1 MKKFLT
7 LGFIL
12 ISLSSFGQIK
22 FKFPDTRVLTDINGG
37 VIDRGD
43 QFDVMVHANGNGDAV
58 TRQLLFDFQYDQT
71 NFEIVSVNHTGTGG
85 NGGVF
90 PQGSNIQLSWQ
101 NYPGYSYAGNST
113 FTNGTQRYVSNAT
126 YAYNATGSNAIL
138 RATLTWAIM
147 GTGAMPFNS
156 FSQMLVVRLRLKAAS
171 TANSFNP
178 IKLNFVAGWNGQG
191 VGVPTIMDTPLS
203 TEVIMNQNTG
213 KLVTA
218 KVDVSS
224 NLLSLS
230 DVKVSFRDTLSG
242 IGQLFS
248 VLSNGNV
255 DINQSLLSENKVYE
269 VSLMH
274 SIDKTYAVYNG
285 AITISD
291 FTTAQSEFT
300 SMGLD
305 GSNGQILKTG
315 QSLYAADI
323 NRNKVIDGGDLPR
336 LLGQVVGIDTL
347 VTIPSGYAMGS
358 NGWMSLPT
366 WRATDATS
374 IAGQTEWCI
383 VNVDGYGSGQARVY
397 IDLREFNGINTLPEH
412 IKSLQLFDLYSGPVE
427 FMSKDAAWAFYKV
440 PSTFSTISTS
450 TFAPYIRTMG
460 NNDYGIKAEFSF
472 NADPSNSWG
481 SITSSNWKDITYPKT
496 YVKTGVLGTNEIVDL
511 KYLLWGDVNRS
522 HSSQV
527 VTISNGA
534 NTVQTNA
541 VNSLMT
547 NTAFRTMATQ
557 STSFINTPN
566 DISSIDVN
574 LVNVTVTSNNVEIP
588 VSLTTNGNAVSGLQF
603 QFDYDPSKIKFEELK
618 SDLPN
623 SWYVFVN
630 SIDGKV
636 KFGAIDQNS
645 KTPINGTNIPF
656 KLKFSTIGSG
666 VEILTSVKVSPTM
679 DASDS
684 KGVQLG
690 INLNSTQIKLTGY
703 KNF

>member
-1 MKKFLT
+1 MKKILT
-7 LGFIL
+7 LGL
-12 ISLSSFGQIK
+12 LLMSLTSFSQIK

-43 QFDVMVHANGNGDAV
+43 QFDVMVHANGNSDAT
-58 TRQLLFDFQYDQT
+58 TRQLMFDLQYDQT
-71 NFEIVSVNHTGTGG
+71 NFEVISVNHTGTGG

-113 FTNGTQRYVSNAT
+113 FTDGTQRYLSNAT

-138 RATLTWAIM
+138 RSTLTWAIM

-156 FSQMLVVRLRLKAAS
+156 YSQMLVVRLRLKAAS

-191 VGVPTIMDTPLS
+191 AAVSTFMDSPLS

-218 KVDVSS
+218 KVDISS
-224 NLLSLS
+224 NLLALS

-269 VSLMH
+269 VSVMH

-374 IAGQTEWCI
+374 IAGQTEWCV
-383 VNVDGYGSGQARVY
+383 VNVNGYGSGQARVY

-440 PSTFSTISTS
+440 PSTFSTITTS
-450 TFAPYIRTMG
+450 TFAPYIRSMG
-460 NNDYGIKAEFSF
+460 NNDYGIKSEFSF

-481 SITSSNWKDITYPKT
+481 SITSSNWKNITYPKT
-496 YVKTGVLGTNEIVDL
+496 YVKTGVIGTNEIVDL

-527 VTISNGA
+527 VTSSNGVS
-534 NTVQTNA
+534 TIQTNA

-547 NTAFRTMATQ
+547 NTAFKTFATQ
-557 STSFINTPN
+557 PTSFINTPN
-566 DISSIDVN
+566 DISFIDIN
-574 LVNVTVTSNNVEIP
+574 LSNITVTSNNVEIP

-630 SIDGKV
+630 SVDGKV

>member
-1 MKKFLT
+1 MKKFL
-7 LGFIL
+7 LVGFL
-12 ISLSSFGQIK
+12 MMSLTSFSQIR

-43 QFDVMVHANGNGDAV
+43 QFDVMVHANGNGDAA

-101 NYPGYSYAGNST
+101 NYPGYGWAGNT
-113 FTNGTQRYVSNAT
+113 TNTNGTTRYTSGA
-126 YAYNATGSNAIL
+126 AYSYNVTSSNAIL
-138 RATLTWAIM
+138 RSTLTWAIT

-178 IKLNFVAGWNGQG
+178 IRLNFVAGWNGQG

-218 KVDVSS
+218 KVDISS
-224 NLLSLS
+224 NLLALS
-230 DVKVSFRDTLSG
+230 DIKVSFRDTLSN
-242 IGQLFS
+242 IGQLFN

-255 DINQSLLSENKVYE
+255 DINQSLLAENKVYE
-269 VSLMH
+269 VSVMH

-291 FTTAQSEFT
+291 FTTAQGEFT

-305 GSNGQILKTG
+305 GTNGQILKTG

-323 NRNKVIDGGDLPR
+323 NRNRNIDGGDLPR

-347 VTIPSGYAMGS
+347 VTVPSGYAMGS

-374 IAGQTEWCI
+374 IAGQVEWCV
-383 VNVDGYGSGQARVY
+383 VNVNGYGTGQARVY
-397 IDLREFNGINTLPEH
+397 IDLREFTGTNVLPED

-427 FMSKDAAWAFYKV
+427 FMSKDANWAFYKV
-440 PSTFSTISTS
+440 PSTFSTLSTS

-460 NNDYGIKAEFSF
+460 NNDFGIKAEFSF
-472 NADPSNSWG
+472 NTSPSNSWG
-481 SITSSNWKDITYPKT
+481 SVTTSNWKDITYPKT
-496 YVKTGVLGTNEIVDL
+496 FVKTGVSGTNEIVDL

-566 DISSIDVN
+566 NISSIDVN
-574 LVNVTVTSNNVEIP
+574 LSNITVTSNNVEIP
-588 VSLTTNGNAVSGLQF
+588 ITLNTNGNSVGGLQF
-603 QFDYDPSKIKFEELK
+603 EFDYDKTKIKFEELK
-618 SDLPN
+618 SEVPN
-623 SWYVFVN
+623 SWYIFAN
-630 SIDGKV
+630 SKEGKV
-636 KFGAIDQNS
+636 KFGAIDQNN
-645 KTPINGTNIPF
+645 KTSINGNLTPF
-656 KLKFSTIGSG
+656 KIRFSTIGNG
-666 VEILTSVKVSPTM
+666 VDILTSVKVSPTM
-679 DASDS
+679 DASS
-684 KGVQLG
+684 SNGTQLG
-690 INLNSTQIKLTGY
+690 INLNTTQIKLTGY

>member
-1 MKKFLT
+1 MSLT
-7 LGFIL
+7 
-12 ISLSSFGQIK
+12 SFSQIK

-43 QFDVMVHANGNGDAV
+43 QFDVMVHANGNGDAT
-58 TRQLLFDFQYDQT
+58 TRQLMFDLQYDQT
-71 NFEIVSVNHTGTGG
+71 NFEVISINHTGTGG
-85 NGGVF
+85 NGGVL
-90 PQGSNIQLSWQ
+90 PAGSNIQLSWQ

-126 YAYNATGSNAIL
+126 YVYNATGSNAIL
-138 RATLTWAIM
+138 RATLTWA
-147 GTGAMPFNS
+147 TNSAMPFNAY
-156 FSQMLVVRLRLKAAS
+156 SQIIIVRFKLKAGS
-171 TANSFNP
+171 TSNSFNP
-178 IKLNFVAGWNGQG
+178 VKLNFVAGWNGQG
-191 VGVPTIMDTPLS
+191 VGVETFMDTPLS
-203 TEVIMNQNTG
+203 TEIIMNQNTG
-213 KLVTA
+213 KLITA
-218 KVDVSS
+218 KVDISS
-224 NLLSLS
+224 NLFALS

-242 IGQLFS
+242 IGQLFN

-255 DINQSLLSENKVYE
+255 DINQSLLAENKVYE
-269 VSLMH
+269 VSVMH
-274 SIDKTYAVYNG
+274 SLDKTYAIYNG

-323 NRNKVIDGGDLPR
+323 NRNKIIDGGDLPR

-347 VTIPSGYAMGS
+347 VTVPSGYAMGS
-358 NGWMSLPT
+358 NGFMSLPT

-374 IAGQTEWCI
+374 IAGSTEWCV
-383 VNVDGYGSGQARVY
+383 VNVNGYGSGQARVY
-397 IDLREFNGINTLPEH
+397 IDMREFNGINTLPEH

-427 FMSKDAAWAFYKV
+427 FMSKDASWAFYKV
-440 PSTFSTISTS
+440 PSTFSNLSTS

-472 NADPSNSWG
+472 NTDPSNSWG
-481 SITSSNWKDITYPKT
+481 SITSSNWKNITYPKT
-496 YVKTGVLGTNEIVDL
+496 YVKTGVSGTNEIVDL
-511 KYLLWGDVNRS
+511 KYLLWADVNRS

-527 VTISNGA
+527 VTTSNGTS
-534 NTVQTNA
+534 TVQTNA
-541 VNSLMT
+541 VNSLMS
-547 NTAFRTMATQ
+547 NTAFITMSTQ
-557 STSFINTPN
+557 AASFINTPN
-566 DISSIDVN
+566 DVSSIDVN
-574 LVNVTVTSNNVEIP
+574 LSNITVTSNNVEIP
-588 VSLTTNGNAVSGLQF
+588 VSLNTNGISVGGLQF
-603 QFDYDPSKIKFEELK
+603 EFQYDPSKIKFEELK
-618 SDLPN
+618 SEVPN

-630 SIDGKV
+630 SKDGKV
-636 KFGAIDQNS
+636 KFGGIDQNN
-645 KTPINGTNIPF
+645 KPINGTNIPF
-656 KLKFSTIGSG
+656 KVRFSTIGNG
-666 VEILTSVKVSPTM
+666 VDLLTSVKVSPTM

>member
-7 LGFIL
+7 LGL
-12 ISLSSFGQIK
+12 LLMSLTSFSQIK

-43 QFDVMVHANGNGDAV
+43 QFDVMVHANGNGDAA
-58 TRQLLFDFQYDQT
+58 TRQLLFDLQYDQT
-71 NFEIVSVNHTGTGG
+71 NFEVISINHTGTGG
-85 NGGVF
+85 NGGVL
-90 PQGSNIQLSWQ
+90 PAGSNIQLSWQ

-138 RATLTWAIM
+138 RATLTWA
-147 GTGAMPFNS
+147 TNSAMPFNAY
-156 FSQMLVVRLRLKAAS
+156 SQIIIVRFKLKAGS
-171 TANSFNP
+171 TSNSFNP
-178 IKLNFVAGWNGQG
+178 VKLNFVAGWNAQG
-191 VGVPTIMDTPLS
+191 VGVATTMDTPLS

-218 KVDVSS
+218 KVDISS
-224 NLLSLS
+224 NLLALS

-255 DINQSLLSENKVYE
+255 DINQSLLAENKVYE
-269 VSLMH
+269 VSVMH
-274 SIDKTYAVYNG
+274 SIDKTYAIYNG

-315 QSLYAADI
+315 QSLYAADV
-323 NRNKVIDGGDLPR
+323 NRNKIIDGGDLPR

-347 VTIPSGYAMGS
+347 VTIPTGYAMGS
-358 NGWMSLPT
+358 NGFMSLPT
-366 WRATDATS
+366 WRSTDATT
-374 IAGQTEWCI
+374 IGGQVEWCV
-383 VNVDGYGSGQARVY
+383 VNVNGYGQNISKVSV
-397 IDLREFNGINTLPEH
+397 DLREYNGTNILPEN
-412 IKSLQLFDLYSGPVE
+412 ITSLQLFDLYTGSVE
-427 FMSKDAAWAFYKV
+427 FVSKDGSWAYYKI
-440 PSTFSTISTS
+440 PSGISNISST
-450 TFAPYIRTMG
+450 TFAPYVRNMG
-460 NNDYGIKAEFSF
+460 NNEYGVRAEFTF
-472 NADPSNSWG
+472 NNSPSNSWG
-481 SITSSNWKDITYPKT
+481 SITSSNWKNITYPKT

-511 KYLLWGDVNRS
+511 KYLLWADVNRS

-527 VTISNGA
+527 VTSSNGTS
-534 NTVQTNA
+534 TVQTNA

-547 NTAFRTMATQ
+547 NTAFMSMSTQ
-557 STSFINTPN
+557 AASFINTPN
-566 DISSIDVN
+566 DVSSIDVN
-574 LVNVTVTSNNVEIP
+574 LSNITVTSNNVEIP
-588 VSLTTNGNAVSGLQF
+588 VSLSTNGVSVGGLQF
-603 QFDYDPSKIKFEELK
+603 EFQYDPSKIKFEELK
-618 SDLPN
+618 SEVPN

-630 SIDGKV
+630 SKDGKV
-636 KFGAIDQNS
+636 KFGGIDQNS
-645 KTPINGTNIPF
+645 KPINGTNIPF
-656 KLKFSTIGSG
+656 KVRFSTIGSG
-666 VEILTSVKVSPTM
+666 VDILTSVKVSPTM